1 MHEHS
6 TNENLSIL
14 QYIYCLFIF
23 CIHLFNYL
31 PTYLSIYLSKGED
44 TLEKDQAQ
52 AENGKEDG
60 YGAIKQSQQK
70 SANPFRQ
77 TVRVSLWFKSV
88 TLKTLFLKHLKN

>member
-1 MHEHS
+1 MHKWKLQRRPS
-6 TNENLSIL
+6 CVFIYPSFNITNT
-14 QYIYCLFIF
+14 YIYFVSI
-23 CIHLFNYL
+23 Y
-31 PTYLSIYLSKGED
+31 SQIYLSQGED

-77 TVRVSLWFKSV
+77 TVRIFFGLS
-88 TLKTLFLKHLKN
+88 